1 LLSTKKK
8 RYGIG
13 FDGSS
18 SSVRG
23 FAEINE
29 SDLMLI
35 PDRLTSRTIM
45 SASIMIPDYK
55 VTSVIADV
63 YRGFGQGR
71 LPQDPRYVSHCMEEN
86 LKQKKYYVK

>member
-1 LLSTKKK
+1 M
-8 RYGIG
+8 G

-18 SSVRG
+18 VQG

-35 PDRLTSRTIM
+35 PDKSTIRSLTSNAT
-45 SASIMIPDYK
+45 MIPGYQ
-55 VTSVIADV
+55 VTSIIADV

-71 LPQDPRYVSHCMEEN
+71 LS
-86 LKQKKYYVK
+86 